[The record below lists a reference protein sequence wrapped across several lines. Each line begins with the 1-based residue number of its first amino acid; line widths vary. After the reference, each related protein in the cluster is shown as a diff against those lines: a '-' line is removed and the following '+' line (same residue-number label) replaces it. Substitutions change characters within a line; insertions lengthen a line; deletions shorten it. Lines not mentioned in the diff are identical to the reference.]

1 MKKFNKKNKMQF
13 SGYKNLLIATVIIV
27 ACVSLLSKLT
37 EYTSHVEKISYTQF
51 QKDAQEGIIKK
62 LYVSGAEAEGIKK
75 DGSHFA
81 VRIPERYDWKSF
93 SEQSDID
100 VAFVPPS
107 TDLSLWH
114 FLPMFSIILALLVA
128 WYFLKQSRGGSG
140 SGSGG
145 PGGIFSMGKSR
156 AKMFLP
162 STIKQKFSDVAGA
175 TDAKEELQNII
186 DYLKNPEK
194 FRHLGA
200 KISRGVLLVGEPGNG
215 KTLLARA
222 VAGEAN
228 VPFFSITGS
237 DFIEV
242 FVGVGAARV
251 RDLFA
256 QARKHSPCII
266 FIDEIDA
273 IGRARGTGM
282 GGGHDEREQ
291 TLNQLLTEMDG
302 FGSDGSNI
310 IVLAATNM
318 PEVLDKALLR
328 PGRFDC
334 RIDVPYPDEQA
345 REDILH
351 IHARKVKLAPDV
363 DLKSFAADTAGFS
376 GAELADLI
384 NKAAVEAA
392 RLNQLTITTEDLKKA
407 QKTIV
412 NSQEAVNPQQNP
424 LAADNSLARMH
435 KPSQIKTTFASV
447 AGMENAKE
455 ELKDIVDHLKDPK
468 KFGRLGARIS
478 KGVLLV
484 GPPGNGKTL
493 LARAVAGEANCPF
506 FSISG
511 SEFVQKYVGVG
522 AARVRDMFAQARKHK
537 PSIIFIDEIDAVG
550 AKRINSDSGG
560 GQEHNQTLNQLLT
573 EMDGFDSKEDPII
586 IIAATNR
593 ADILDKALLR
603 PGRFDRQVQ
612 VPNPR
617 VADRLKIL
625 QLHAKDFHLD
635 ESVDLERIARGTPDF
650 SGAQLAHLINEAA
663 LLATKHPEKDAIFME
678 DFEEARDKIIAGKKW
693 KDQTKNKEDLAV
705 TAYHEAGHA
714 LMHVLQPE
722 FSMPLHKVTIL
733 ARGGA
738 LGLTWGLPEGDQ
750 LKQTKEQMI
759 AHIKV
764 CMGGRAAEELVFEK
778 QSTGAHGDFQQATEA
793 AQKMVRYYGMTDE
806 LGPVIYDERSF
817 PISQKT
823 AERIDDAVKKISQ
836 ECLAQ
841 VKDTLIKNRGKLEKL
856 AQALLEKETLEAQ
869 EVYELLGVTP
879 RTSHKLA

>member
-1 MKKFNKKNKMQF
+1 MKKFNKKNMQF
-13 SGYKNLLIATVIIV
+13 SGYKNLLIATVVIV

-37 EYTSHVEKISYTQF
+37 EYTNHVEKISYTQF
-51 QKDAQEGIIKK
+51 QKDAKDGLIKTMA
-62 LYVSGAEAEGIKK
+62 VSGSEAEGIKM
-75 DGSHFA
+75 DGTGFA
-81 VRIPERYDWKSF
+81 VRIPDQYDWKAF
-93 SEQSDID
+93 TDQSDID
-100 VAFVPPS
+100 VTMVAPS
-107 TDLSLWH
+107 SDLSLWH
-114 FLPMFSIILALLVA
+114 FLPMLFIILALLLA

-140 SGSGG
+140 SGGGGGSGL
-145 PGGIFSMGKSR
+145 FNMGKSR

-162 STIKQKFSDVAGA
+162 STIKTKFDDVAGA
-175 TDAKEELQNII
+175 YEAKQELENII
-186 DYLKNPEK
+186 NYLKNPEK
-194 FRHLGA
+194 YQKLGA

-215 KTLLARA
+215 KTLLAKA
-222 VAGEAN
+222 VAGEAG

-251 RDLFA
+251 RDLFL
-256 QARKHSPCII
+256 QARKNSPCII

-273 IGRARGTGM
+273 IGRARGTGI

-302 FGSDGSNI
+302 FGSDGSNVI
-310 IVLAATNM
+310 ILAATNM

-334 RIDVPYPDEQA
+334 RIDVPYPDEPA
-345 REDILH
+345 REQILN
-351 IHARKVKLAPDV
+351 IHARRVKLAEGV
-363 DLKSFAADTAGFS
+363 DLKLLAEETAGFS

-392 RLNQLTITTEDLKKA
+392 RLNQHVITMEDLRKA

-435 KPSQIKTTFASV
+435 KPSQIKTTFADV
-447 AGMENAKE
+447 AGMDNAKE
-455 ELKDIVDHLKDPK
+455 ELQDIVEYLKEPK
-468 KFGRLGARIS
+468 KYSRLGARIN

-493 LARAVAGEANCPF
+493 LARALAGEANCPY

-522 AARVRDMFAQARKHK
+522 AARVRDLFAQARKHK

-550 AKRINSDSGG
+550 AKRSEHEGG
-560 GQEHNQTLNQLLT
+560 GSEYNQTLNQLLT
-573 EMDGFDSKEDPII
+573 EMDGFDSKEDPVII
-586 IIAATNR
+586 VAATNR
-593 ADILDKALLR
+593 VDILDKALLR

-612 VPNPR
+612 LPNPR

-625 QLHAKDFHLD
+625 ELHAKGFTLD
-635 ESVDLERIARGTPDF
+635 ESVDLKRIARGTPGF

-663 LLATKHPEKDAIFME
+663 VLATKHPEKDAVFME
-678 DFEEARDKIIAGKKW
+678 DFEEARDKIMAGKKW
-693 KDQTKNKEDLAV
+693 KDQTKNKDDLAV

-722 FSMPLHKVTIL
+722 YAMPLHKVTIL

-738 LGLTWGLPEGDQ
+738 LGLTWGLPEGDE
-750 LKQTKEQMI
+750 LSKTKEQML

-778 QSTGAHGDFQQATEA
+778 QSTGAHGDFQQATKS
-793 AQKMVRYYGMTDE
+793 AQEMVRFYGMTSD
-806 LGPVIYDERSF
+806 LGPVVYDERSYS
-817 PISQKT
+817 ISQKT
-823 AERIDDAVKKISQ
+823 AERIDEAVKQISE
-836 ECLAQ
+836 ECLTQ
-841 VKDTLIKNRGKLEKL
+841 VKDTLIENRDKLEKL

-869 EVYELLGVTP
+869 EVYELLGVEP
-879 RTSHKLA
+879 RVSHKLA